1 MPAVLNAAN
10 EVAVEA
16 FLSGRIGFLEIPKTI
31 EKTMRSHRL
40 VYKPVLADIFAAD
53 AWARETAEELL

>member
-1 MPAVLNAAN
+1 VLNAAN

-16 FLSGRIGFLEIPKTI
+16 FLSGRAGFLEIPRII

-40 VYKPVLADIFAAD
+40 IYKPILADIFAAD
-53 AWARETAEELL
+53 AWARETAEEQFS